1 MIQFI
6 YRMKLDK
13 SNKNKDKFDTIFY
26 LWHLLPVMKNKNRR
40 SYIMEAIQLLI
51 LLENKPDYKIAA
63 DCDVSPSTILNIR
76 HGNHFPSVC
85 LAEHIYETLSG
96 ESIEDIFNQ

>member
-1 MIQFI
+1 MIQLI
-6 YRMKLDK
+6 YSRLFYK
-13 SNKNKDKFDTIFY
+13 SNINKDLFDTVCY
-26 LWHLLPVMKNKNRR
+26 LWHLLPVMKKQNR

-51 LLENKPDYKIAA
+51 LLENRPDYKIAA